1 MCEHQM
7 FTLFMSCVCSENCAK
22 CFRNLGAW
30 SAQFRNEIWGGS
42 LRNSGTGQLAG
53 RVCVGLARS
62 MHARSVMCGQEQPVD
77 QSTPHPSEFYHPLAA
92 T

>member
-42 LRNSGTGQLAG
+42 LRNSGTGQVAPSC
-53 RVCVGLARS
+53 RF
-62 MHARSVMCGQEQPVD
+62 RSVPVIFLITR
-77 QSTPHPSEFYHPLAA
+77 SPHTQLTTHA
-92 T
+92 TVFL